1 MRAHDIV
8 TIGASA
14 GGVEALQRLV
24 SVLPGELSAAVFVV
38 IHIPADASSLLPS
51 ILEKAGNLPALAPPD
66 DTPIEHGRIY
76 VAPPNRHMLIEPN
89 RVRIISARE
98 KIVIAR
104 QSILFFRSA
113 AWAYRTRVIGVLL
126 SGNLDDGTAGLSA
139 IKSCG
144 GTTIIQD
151 PDEALFPDMPSN
163 ALKNGIVDHRLT
175 IKEIAE
181 LLIEL
186 ATRPASDAPERMP
199 KRIATEI
206 EFTKNYNDT
215 ENMAELGTP
224 TAFAFPSCHGALW
237 ELQDGNLTRYRCHTG
252 HAFSPESLLAE
263 QSDAVEEALY
273 SALRAL
279 EEKAT
284 ALRRLAARRA
294 AAQIFR
300 AIMSCAPTRRIKAP
314 IRSGACSEV
323 ASSPDYRVMRSRHGR
338 DGTKQRRF
346 RGTPSF
352 SARPADAVSLAIISC
367 ENGHVLSGWG

>member
-14 GGVEALQRLV
+14 GGVEALQSLV

-89 RVRIISARE
+89 RVRIIFGPRE
-98 KIVIAR
+98 NRHRPAIDP
-104 QSILFFRSA
+104 LFRSA
-113 AWAYRTRVIGVLL
+113 AWTYRTRVIGVLL

-206 EFTKNYNDT
+206 EFTKMNNDI

-224 TAFAFPSCHGALW
+224 TAFACPSCHGALW

-284 ALRRLAARRA
+284 ALRRLAGQYQRLPKLQRDYERRA
-294 AAQIFR
+294 GEADKSAD
-300 AIMSCAPTRRIKAP
+300 S
-314 IRSGACSEV
+314 IRSLLDRDKKSSARADPPLSNDYLSFRFTTHCS
-323 ASSPDYRVMRSRHGR
+323 D
-338 DGTKQRRF
+338 RRF
-346 RGTPSF
+346 CSASCKSRRG
-352 SARPADAVSLAIISC
+352 RNPAGVFL
-367 ENGHVLSGWG
+367 NG